1 MAFTFK
7 TTKEVADA
15 KKKQQ
20 QDEQALR
27 DFQLYT
33 PGEYQQSAYLKDMWN
48 TISNW
53 QTPTWDKTNN
63 AWWNK
68 LTDTTNALENRE
80 KFSYDVN
87 GDALY
92 QQYKDQY
99 MTQGNMAMMDTM
111 GQAASMTG
119 GYGNSYAQSVGQQT
133 YQGYMQQLTDKIPE
147 LWQMAYNKYTQEG
160 QEMKDLI
167 SIYGSLYNTEYG
179 EHRDAVTDSNNERS
193 NLLNMYGI
201 KSDEEYGQWSDG
213 EQMKLTASQQQYQKL
228 ADQLGISTEQAKYLY
243 DIAYQ
248 SQLDNYQTGYQEKRD
263 IIADQQWQKEFN
275 EQKQSN
281 SLRAQ
286 LSALQEQYKN
296 GYISIDDIEVDENGN
311 IVSVDG
317 YNVGSGSSSPI
328 GNASGFKPKVG
339 DNFKVEVNG
348 KKYNV
353 EVDGKV
359 SDKTVVKNL
368 GKIKADNGQVIQYN
382 DQLYVKYTN
391 DKNKTEYYKVGS
403 RDLIVELINMPGYQN
418 LWDALNPKESK

>member
-33 PGEYQQSAYLKDMWN
+33 PGEYQQSADLKNMWN

-53 QTPTWDKTNN
+53 QTPTWDKANN

-80 KFSYDVN
+80 KFSYDVT

-99 MTQGNMAMMDTM
+99 MTQGNMAMMDTI
-111 GQAASMTG
+111 GQASAMTG

-179 EHRDAVTDSNNERS
+179 EHRDAVTDSNNELS
-193 NLLNMYGI
+193 HLTNLYGI
-201 KSDEEYGQWSDG
+201 KSGEEYDQWYG
-213 EQMKLTASQQQYQKL
+213 NEQLKSTASQQQYQKL
-228 ADQLGISTEQAKYLY
+228 ADQLGISTDQAKTLY
-243 DIAYQ
+243 EMAYK
-248 SQLDNYQTGYQEKRD
+248 SQYDTYSTGVDERV
-263 IIADQQWQKEFN
+263 AN
-275 EQKQSN
+275 LTKQISD
-281 SLRAQ
+281 
-286 LSALQEQYKN
+286 LQEQYKN
-296 GYISIDDIEVDENGN
+296 GYISMDDIEIDENGN

-317 YNVGSGSSSPI
+317 YNIGSNTSSPI

-359 SDKTVVKNL
+359 SDKTVASNL
-368 GKIKADNGQVIQYN
+368 DKIKADNGQIIQYN
-382 DQLYVKYTN
+382 GQLYVKHLN
-391 DKNKTEYYKVGS
+391 DKGKTEYYKVGS
-403 RDLIVELINMPGYQN
+403 RDLIGEWINMPGYQN